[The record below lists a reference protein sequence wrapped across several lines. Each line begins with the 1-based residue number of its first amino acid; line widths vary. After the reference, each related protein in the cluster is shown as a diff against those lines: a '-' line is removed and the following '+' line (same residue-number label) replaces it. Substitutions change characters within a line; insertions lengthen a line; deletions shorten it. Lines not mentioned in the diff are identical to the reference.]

1 MEQSMPGFETM
12 IHNKHKSAAL
22 ARATAGLTRVQFD
35 TENPE
40 HLQAFEMLMNGRQ
53 HPSLRFELE
62 LPYVNVLQ
70 MMYDKI
76 GRAYLTKHTR
86 VA

>member
-1 MEQSMPGFETM
+1 MEQSMPGFEM

-22 ARATAGLTRVQFD
+22 ARATAGLKQVTFN
-35 TENPE
+35 TEDPE
-40 HLQAFEMLMNGRQ
+40 HLQAFEMLINGRQ
-53 HPSLRFELE
+53 HPTLRFQLE

-86 VA
+86 SA

>member
-1 MEQSMPGFETM
+1 MPGLESM
-12 IHNKHKSAAL
+12 NKHKSAAL
-22 ARATAGLTRVQFD
+22 ARVSSSLTREYFD
-35 TENPE
+35 TENAE
-40 HLQAFEMLMNGRQ
+40 HLKAFEMLMNGRQ
-53 HPSLRFELE
+53 HPTLRFHLE

-76 GRAYLTKHTR
+76 GRAYLTKHTH

>member
-1 MEQSMPGFETM
+1 MLSLDIM
-12 IHNKHKSAAL
+12 NKHKSATL
-22 ARATAGLTRVQFD
+22 ARVSNTLQREYFD
-35 TENPE
+35 IDNLE
-40 HLQAFEMLMNGRQ
+40 HLKAFDMLMNGRQ
-53 HPSLRFELE
+53 HPTLRFHLE

-76 GRAYLTKHTR
+76 GRAYLIKHTH